1 MVQSAKLI
9 PSLNLKALPSHRA
22 YARLARVTAKY
33 TLYNIWYTSYN
44 IHNTLCGIVRAWAR
58 VSANWRA
65 RRLRNERFGRASTA
79 VGPLQHHFSRLASA
93 RISKGHSSFNVPATE
108 TESSASLCLN
118 KAEIFHSL
126 RNWKKLQWKSMPVHS
141 LLMQLLLFPFYNV
154 GFLHPTFA
162 CCSLHTCCT
171 SYFPYELLS
180 LKLESFP

>member
-58 VSANWRA
+58 VQ
-65 RRLRNERFGRASTA
+65 LIGERGDWEMSGLVEHRQRSDLCNIIFHGWPAQ
-79 VGPLQHHFSRLASA
+79 GLAKVTLLL
-93 RISKGHSSFNVPATE
+93 IPATE
-108 TESSASLCLN
+108 TESSTSLCLN